1 MKETEP
7 YSINKEELIRT
18 KTLLHRIPEMHV
30 VERDIVHA
38 TENRPTIFGGVITVI
53 GVAASVMI
61 GVMLWPSE
69 TQESDLNTDSLLEDL
84 YDLGYVE
91 MSDFYS
97 YIEPDSL
104 GFVTI
109 KSDSTIWSN
118 YSGYLNNYLNEI

>member
-7 YSINKEELIRT
+7 YNINKEELIRT

-38 TENRPTIFGGVITVI
+38 TENRPTIFGGFITVI
-53 GVAASVMI
+53 GIAASVMI
-61 GVMLWPSE
+61 GVMLWPSK
-69 TQESDLNTDSLLEDL
+69 TLESDLNTDSLFEDL

-91 MSDFYS
+91 MRDFYS

-109 KSDSTIWSN
+109 KSDSTILSN
-118 YSGYLNNYLNEI
+118 YNEYLNNYLNEI

>member
-7 YSINKEELIRT
+7 YSINKEEHIRT

-38 TENRPTIFGGVITVI
+38 TENRPTIFGGFITVI

-61 GVMLWPSE
+61 GVMLWPSKMP
-69 TQESDLNTDSLLEDL
+69 ESNLNTDSLLEDL

-91 MSDFYS
+91 MRDFYS

>member
-38 TENRPTIFGGVITVI
+38 TKNRPTIYEGVITVI

-61 GVMLWPSE
+61 GVMLWPSKMP
-69 TQESDLNTDSLLEDL
+69 ESDLNTDSLLEDL

-91 MSDFYS
+91 MRDFYS

>member
-38 TENRPTIFGGVITVI
+38 TENRPTIFGGFITVI

-61 GVMLWPSE
+61 GVMLWPSKMP
-69 TQESDLNTDSLLEDL
+69 ESDLNTDSLLEDL

-91 MSDFYS
+91 MRDFYS
-97 YIEPDSL
+97 YFEPDSL
-104 GFVTI
+104 GFVKI

>member
-1 MKETEP
+1 MHLRNP
-7 YSINKEELIRT
+7 
-18 KTLLHRIPEMHV
+18 MHV
-30 VERDIVHA
+30 VEREIVHA
-38 TENRPTIFGGVITVI
+38 TENRPTIFGGFITVI

-61 GVMLWPSE
+61 GVMLWPSK
-69 TQESDLNTDSLLEDL
+69 TPESDLNTDSLLEDL

-91 MSDFYS
+91 MRDFYS

-109 KSDSTIWSN
+109 KSDSTILSN

>member
-38 TENRPTIFGGVITVI
+38 TENRPKIYEGVITAI

-61 GVMLWPSE
+61 GVMLWPSK
-69 TQESDLNTDSLLEDL
+69 TPESDLNTDSLLEDL

-109 KSDSTIWSN
+109 KSDSTILSN
-118 YSGYLNNYLNEI
+118 YNEYLNNYLNEI